1 MDEAGERQAQAKQF
15 GRSSWG
21 MISQSTVS
29 KSVSHNIDN
38 TGWTSTEG
46 IRPDHVGSMVSI
58 LYIVGSE

>member
-1 MDEAGERQAQAKQF
+1 
-15 GRSSWG
+15 

-29 KSVSHNIDN
+29 KTVSYYIDN

-58 LYIVGSE
+58 RYI